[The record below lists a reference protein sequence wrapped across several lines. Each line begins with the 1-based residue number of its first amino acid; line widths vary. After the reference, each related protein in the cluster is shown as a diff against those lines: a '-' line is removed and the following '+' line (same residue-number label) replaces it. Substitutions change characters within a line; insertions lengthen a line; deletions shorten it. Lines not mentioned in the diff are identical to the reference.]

1 MPQRRTEALLTE
13 GRGVDAGPPKPTG
26 SQPGNATGPWLGLR
40 VASPAQS
47 LLKSADRQT
56 ALAFRPLDCIAH
68 SKLISPIRLVLLFFS
83 SSNSSAH
90 FADEEAETQGAMA
103 AFLRPC
109 SLGAVKRDSARSP
122 DRLGL
127 WPLFPKGLSPRRA
140 VPRPPP

>member
-13 GRGVDAGPPKPTG
+13 GQGMDAGPPKPTG
-26 SQPGNATGPWLGLR
+26 AQPGNATGPWLGLC

-47 LLKSADRQT
+47 LLKRADRQHWHSGHLIVLLT
-56 ALAFRPLDCIAH
+56 H
-68 SKLISPIRLVLLFFS
+68 SKLISHIRLVLLFFS

-90 FADEEAETQGAMA
+90 FADEEAETQGALA

-109 SLGAVKRDSARSP
+109 SLGAVKWDSARSP

-127 WPLFPKGLSPRRA
+127 WPPFAKGLSPRRA